1 MRRGV
6 PILAVMAS
14 ASIMVASA
22 GAPPALVGD
31 GVADDTAAIQ
41 SLLDSGAGVVAL
53 PHPAKEY
60 LVSRT
65 LRIGSGQELRLG
77 RETRIRLAPGS
88 NCPMLANGDWSGGNS
103 NITVSGGIWDGD
115 NMRQWPNPWCIQ
127 HVGAPYA
134 TLKELPPGMAP
145 PGADYQGF
153 MMDFRRVDGFVL
165 KGVTLRNPTT
175 FGFCGSRLSNFSIDD
190 VAFDYETFNPVR
202 ACLDGIHLDGG
213 CHHGSITNLR
223 GPCWDDTVALNAD
236 DEAHSASN
244 GEPIHDILIDGIE
257 AYGSHSAVRLLS
269 AGAPIRNVTIRN
281 VKGTFYRY
289 AVGLTHYFAW
299 EPHRPR
305 GRFDGIR
312 LENLRVAKCAQPPNC
327 VREPLTPMPLVF
339 IDEKLDVGTLEIDG
353 FVRDESARPEDP
365 AILVRAGS
373 EVMRLDIRGA
383 TQTNRTDRSM
393 EFLKIDGKVREL
405 STPTMPILK

>member
-1 MRRGV
+1 
-6 PILAVMAS
+6 MAS
-14 ASIMVASA
+14 ASIMAA
-22 GAPPALVGD
+22 APGTDPALVGD

-41 SLLDSGAGVVAL
+41 SLLDSGARVVLL
-53 PHPAKEY
+53 PPPASEY

-65 LRIGSGQELRLG
+65 LRIGTGQELRLG

-88 NCPMLANGDWSGGNS
+88 NCPLLANEDWDGGNS

-134 TLKELPPGMAP
+134 TLKELPSDMAR
-145 PGADYQGF
+145 PGADYHGF
-153 MMDFRRVDGFVL
+153 LMDFRRVDSFAM

-223 GPCWDDTVALNAD
+223 GSCWDDTVALNAD

-244 GEPIHDILIDGIE
+244 GEPIHNILIDGIV

-269 AGAPIRNVTIRN
+269 AGADVRDIVIRNVC
-281 VKGTFYRY
+281 GTFYRY
-289 AVGLTHYFAW
+289 AVGLTHYFEW
-299 EPHRPR
+299 EPQRPR

-312 LENLRVAKCAQPPNC
+312 LENLHVAKCVQPPRC
-327 VREPLTPMPLVF
+327 VRDPLRAMPLIFV
-339 IDEKLDVGTLEIDG
+339 DEKLDVGTLEIDG
-353 FVRDESARPEDP
+353 LIRDEGARPEDP

-373 EVMRLDIRGA
+373 EVMRLDIRNVM
-383 TQTNRTDRSM
+383 QTNRTDRSM